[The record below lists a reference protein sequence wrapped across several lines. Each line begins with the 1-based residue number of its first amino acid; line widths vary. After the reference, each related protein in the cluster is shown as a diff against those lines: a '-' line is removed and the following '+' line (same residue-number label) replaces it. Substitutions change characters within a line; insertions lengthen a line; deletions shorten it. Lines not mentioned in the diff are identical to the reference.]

1 MSNKEPQWNEETESF
16 VLNFQGRV
24 TLASVKN
31 FQVVS
36 DKDLDY
42 ICLQFGRG
50 ATFSLEYRT
59 VMGFNIW
66 HGNIV
71 GDNFFTMDLKYPFSP
86 IQAFGVALTSLDT
99 KLACE

>member
-31 FQVVS
+31 FQIVS

-50 ATFSLEYRT
+50 
-59 VMGFNIW
+59 
-66 HGNIV
+66 
-71 GDNFFTMDLKYPFSP
+71 NFFFFDLCRESR
-86 IQAFGVALTSLDT
+86 V
-99 KLACE
+99 